1 MSAMI
6 ILHNTPSP
14 QSERQQRA
22 NTFQFDLTFNNTG
35 DCVEFPAN
43 ADPILA
49 VIYQLRGLSSSQGD
63 PEPNQLQVEQEIIS

>member
-6 ILHNTPSP
+6 ILHNTASP

-22 NTFQFDLTFNNTG
+22 NTFQFDLTFNKNG